1 MAEVKWS
8 LDYIKKNP
16 ISNDDVLEMWQKGI
30 VFKKEDLTKELLFK
44 LCLED
49 NIIDTNI
56 GSLFN
61 LNKNQVKYLRRKYGL
76 ENIFLRKTVDNF
88 DKMKQTLLD
97 QSPSLKNFNDDE
109 VTEAIIKVLKAY
121 AELKGYKPE
130 VLDRYIDEAFNKDK
144 GIQNIKVVSGEL
156 ISREKSDRKYH
167 KGKNINQME
176 ASINK
181 IDAGKLG
188 EKIVKKYEKE
198 KLFRLGKY
206 GLANKVDIISQVDD
220 KITHDGDGYDV
231 ISFNEDGEEIY
242 IEVKSSM
249 TTSTNHVK
257 FNISKKELDFING
270 KVPGYDKEHT
280 FIYYVTNMEKDKIKG
295 DIRIINYK
303 ELKKYNLEAVTFQAD
318 EYYQ

>member
-1 MAEVKWS
+1 MAEVRWS

-16 ISNDDVLEMWQKGI
+16 ISNDDVFEMWRKGI
-30 VFKKEDLTKELLFK
+30 AFKKDDLTKALLFK

-76 ENIFLRKTVDNF
+76 ENIFLKKLLNNF
-88 DKMKQTLLD
+88 NEMKQTILNRF
-97 QSPSLKNFNDDE
+97 PNLKNFNDDE
-109 VTEAIIKVLKAY
+109 INEAIIKVLKAY
-121 AELKGYKPE
+121 AKSSGYNQD
-130 VLDRYIDEAFNKDK
+130 VLDRYIYEAFNKD
-144 GIQNIKVVSGEL
+144 IQNIKVVSGKL

-257 FNISKKELDFING
+257 FKISKKELDFING

-280 FIYYVTNMEKDKIKG
+280 FIYYVTNMDKDKIKG
-295 DIRIINYK
+295 DIRIIDYK
-303 ELKKYNLEAVTFQAD
+303 ELKKYNLEAITFQAD

>member
-30 VFKKEDLTKELLFK
+30 VFKKDDLTKALLFK

-76 ENIFLRKTVDNF
+76 ENIFLKKLLNNF
-88 DKMKQTLLD
+88 NEMKQTILNRF
-97 QSPSLKNFNDDE
+97 PNLKNFNDDE
-109 VTEAIIKVLKAY
+109 INEAIIKVLKAY
-121 AELKGYKPE
+121 AKSSGYNQD
-130 VLDRYIDEAFNKDK
+130 VLDRYIYEAFNKD
-144 GIQNIKVVSGEL
+144 IQNIKVVSGKL
-156 ISREKSDRKYH
+156 ISKEKRDKKYH
-167 KGKNINQME
+167 KGKNINQVE
-176 ASINK
+176 ASINTV
-181 IDAGKLG
+181 DTGKLG

-231 ISFNEDGEEIY
+231 IRFNEDGEEIY

-249 TTSTNHVK
+249 TTNTNHVK
-257 FNISKKELDFING
+257 FNISKKELDLING

-280 FIYYVTNMEKDKIKG
+280 FIYYVTNMDKDKIKG